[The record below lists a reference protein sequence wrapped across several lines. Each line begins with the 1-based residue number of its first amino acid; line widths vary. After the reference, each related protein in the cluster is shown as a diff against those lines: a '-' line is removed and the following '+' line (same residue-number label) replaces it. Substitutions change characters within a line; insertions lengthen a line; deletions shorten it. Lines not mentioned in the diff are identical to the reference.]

1 MSSSLYIEEE
11 AVTHEKRITKSYYRE
26 LGGSLAVYCVLIVLA
41 IRLGR
46 PMPEGAAR
54 TLLLVSPMAGFGLM
68 IWAIARHLSRMD
80 EYLRLRLLENIAIG
94 AAITAG
100 ATFTYGFLETA
111 GFPKQSMFTVWCVLA
126 GSTGVVQC
134 TRAFL
139 KR

>member
-1 MSSSLYIEEE
+1 
-11 AVTHEKRITKSYYRE
+11 
-26 LGGSLAVYCVLIVLA
+26 
-41 IRLGR
+41 
-46 PMPEGAAR
+46 
-54 TLLLVSPMAGFGLM
+54 
-68 IWAIARHLSRMD
+68 MD